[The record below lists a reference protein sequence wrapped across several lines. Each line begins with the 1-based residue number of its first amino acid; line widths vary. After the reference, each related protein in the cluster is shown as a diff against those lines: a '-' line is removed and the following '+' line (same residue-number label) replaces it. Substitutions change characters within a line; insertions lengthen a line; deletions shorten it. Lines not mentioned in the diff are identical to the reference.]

1 MTGRRGGVGWTS
13 RTTARDVAAL
23 AGVSPQTVSRVAAD
37 ATNVRPETREKVL
50 DAMTK
55 LGYTPNAAARALRSG
70 RSDLIGVVVHHVART
85 GEARIVDAVVAT
97 AHAHGYATT
106 LVDAPDG
113 TVEHLNA
120 ALRRLG
126 GVAGVVV
133 LGLETADVDRLH
145 VPARLPV
152 VVADSRSLVHPAVG
166 FDQRGG
172 AQAAVAHLLGL
183 DHETVHM
190 LAGPADSLQS
200 REREEAW
207 RAMLTAAGREVP
219 ALRRGDWTPTSGY
232 EVGRRLAA
240 DPSVTA
246 VFAANDEM
254 AAGLL
259 RALHEAG
266 RRIPEEVSVV
276 GFDDV
281 LAEHLWPPLT
291 TVHQDFAGVG
301 ANLVRELLRRIDVHD
316 VGGGVD
322 PADAG
327 AAPPVASTTAATTT
341 ATSTTLV
348 PAHLVVRESTGPAP
362 RRTSSRPAGSGTDV
376 EPGDAQR
383 TS

>member
-13 RTTARDVAAL
+13 RATARDVAAL

-37 ATNVRPETREKVL
+37 ATNVRPETRERVL

-55 LGYTPNAAARALRSG
+55 LGYAPNAAARALRSG
-70 RSDLIGVVVHHVART
+70 RSDLVGVVVHHLART

-113 TVEHLNA
+113 TAEHLNA

-145 VPARLPV
+145 VPVRLPV

-183 DHETVHM
+183 SHETVHM

-207 RAMLTAAGREVP
+207 RAMLTASGREVP
-219 ALRRGDWTPTSGY
+219 ELLRGDWTPASGY
-232 EVGRRLAA
+232 EVGRLLAE

-246 VFAANDEM
+246 VFVANDEM

-259 RALHEAG
+259 RALHEVG

-291 TVHQDFAGVG
+291 TVHQDFAGIG
-301 ANLVRELLRRIDVHD
+301 ANLVRELLRRLA
-316 VGGGVD
+316 
-322 PADAG
+322 PLEG
-327 AAPPVASTTAATTT
+327 APSGTGTALGTGAPEV
-341 ATSTTLV
+341 STTLV
-348 PAHLVVRESTGPAP
+348 PAQLVVRQSTGPAP
-362 RRTSSRPAGSGTDV
+362 RRAPDV
-376 EPGDAQR
+376 QR
-383 TS
+383 TT